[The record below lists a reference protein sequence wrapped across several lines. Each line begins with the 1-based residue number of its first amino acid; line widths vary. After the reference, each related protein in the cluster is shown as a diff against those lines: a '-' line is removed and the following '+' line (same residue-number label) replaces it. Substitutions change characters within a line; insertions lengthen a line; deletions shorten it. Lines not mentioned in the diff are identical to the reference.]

1 MFEYKL
7 KQEVVN
13 YLIKILDQTQ
23 FKGTQEAQDLLSVI
37 GILQNPL
44 NKDEMEKKQYQKL
57 KEKYQEKSIEKNKK

>member
-44 NKDEMEKKQYQKL
+44 NKDKMEKEQYQKL